1 MLKNITP
8 VEVPSRPDSDNSVMI
23 DTLWLLLCSC
33 LVFLM
38 QAGFMCL
45 ESGLTRSKNSINV
58 AAKNLADFGVSAT
71 LFWVMGYALMFGTSK
86 AGWFGTNHFF
96 NTLDTSYL
104 AAFFLFQVMFCGTGI
119 TIVSGA
125 VAERMKFSAYIIVVC
140 VVSGLIYPIFGHW
153 AWNGAETGTLTG
165 RLGSLG
171 FVDFAGSTVVHSIG
185 AWVSLAALLIIGPRS
200 GRFPKSQPPRQIHSS
215 NLQLSVLG
223 TFLLW
228 FGWLGFNGGS
238 TFVVTDQVPLIIV
251 NTVMAGG
258 AGMITAGVLSWN
270 QRTAPQVES
279 LINGSLAGLVAITA
293 SCHAVSTPLAVVIGA
308 TGGAV
313 MMLTEYCLERWQIDD
328 AVGAVAVHGGGGVW
342 GTLAVALFGDP
353 ELLGTGLER
362 YSQLGV
368 QLLGIFV
375 GFGWAFGL
383 AYILLFLINRVFPL
397 RVSVADEKI
406 GLNISEHRA
415 KTEIY
420 ELFQVMEQQAQ
431 THDLKLRAP
440 VEPFTEVGL
449 IAERYNQVMDALE
462 EAITRTEA
470 IVVTAING
478 IVTFGGANL
487 KIATANP
494 SALRMFGYSLEEFV
508 ELSID
513 QLLEWPHGVAD
524 QRTLLSQLLKTGC
537 HELIGCR
544 ADGSKFPLEA
554 TVTEAKLGEV
564 SFYTATFQDISERKQ
579 AEIALR
585 VSETRLREKN
595 NALQKTLQELQE
607 AQAHL
612 IQAEKMSSLGQM
624 VAGVAHEINNPVSF
638 IYGNV
643 QPALDYARDLLQL
656 LELYQQDYP
665 KSNSNIIEY
674 EDEIDIEFLK
684 SDFPNLLKS
693 MKMGAE
699 RIRDIV
705 ISLRNFSRLDEAEM
719 KAVNLH
725 EGIESTLL
733 ILQNRLKAKGDK
745 PAIEVVKEYGDIPEI
760 ECYPSQLNQVFMNI
774 LSNAVDALEEYNQ
787 KRSLQEIQAQP
798 SQIRIWTQQVDQLWI
813 EIHIADNGP
822 GMTEEVRSKLF
833 DPFFTTKPIGKGTG
847 LGLSISYKIVV
858 DKHHGKIF
866 CNSAPQQGTEFVIQI
881 PKLVLSI
888 AQKLESSKHY
898 PGKV

>member
-1 MLKNITP
+1 
-8 VEVPSRPDSDNSVMI
+8 MI

-33 LVFLM
+33 VVFLM

-58 AAKNLADFGVSAT
+58 AAKNLADLGVSMT
-71 LFWVMGYALMFGTSK
+71 LFWAIGYALMFGTSG
-86 AGWFGTNHFF
+86 AGWLGTNHFF
-96 NTLDTSYL
+96 ATLDTSYL
-104 AAFFLFQVMFCGTGI
+104 AAFFLFQVMFCSNGI

-140 VVSGLIYPIFGHW
+140 IVSGLIYPIFGHW

-185 AWVSLAALLIIGPRS
+185 AWVSLAALLIIGPRA

-215 NLQLSVLG
+215 NLLFSVLG
-223 TFLLW
+223 TILLW

-238 TFVVTDQVPLIIV
+238 TFALTDQVPLIMV
-251 NTVMAGG
+251 NTMMAGG
-258 AGMITAGVLSWN
+258 AGMMTAGVLSWN
-270 QRTAPQVES
+270 QRKVPQVES

-313 MMLTEYCLERWQIDD
+313 MTLTEYWLERWQIDD
-328 AVGAVAVHGGGGVW
+328 AVGAVSVHGGAGAW
-342 GTLAVALFGDP
+342 GTLAVALFGQP

-383 AYILLFLINRVFPL
+383 AYIVLFLINRIFPL
-397 RVSVADEKI
+397 RVTVADEKI
-406 GLNISEHRA
+406 GLNISEHCA
-415 KTEIY
+415 QTEIS
-420 ELFQVMEQQAQ
+420 ELFQVMERQAQ
-431 THDLKLRAP
+431 THDLRLRAP

-470 IVVTAING
+470 IVKTAING
-478 IVTFGGANL
+478 IVTFGGAKL

-494 SALRMFGYSLEEFV
+494 SAVKMFGYALEEFV

-513 QLLEWPHGVAD
+513 QLLEWPHEVTP
-524 QRTLLSQLLKTGC
+524 QMTLLSQLLKTGR
-537 HELIGCR
+537 HELTGRR
-544 ADGSKFPLEA
+544 ADGSKFFLEA

-579 AEIALR
+579 AEVALR

-595 NALQKTLQELQE
+595 HALQQTLQELQQ
-607 AQAHL
+607 AQTHL

-643 QPALDYARDLLQL
+643 QPALEYARDLLEL
-656 LELYQQDYP
+656 LELYKQHY
-665 KSNSNIIEY
+665 SESSSMIIKY
-674 EDEIDIEFLK
+674 EDEIDLEFLK
-684 SDFPNLLKS
+684 SDFPNLLNS

-705 ISLRNFSRLDEAEM
+705 KSLRNFSRLDEADM

-725 EGIESTLL
+725 EGIENTLL
-733 ILQNRLKAKGDK
+733 ILQNRLKAKADR
-745 PAIEVVKEYGDIPEI
+745 AEIEVITEYGDIPDI

-774 LSNAVDALEEYNQ
+774 LSNAIDALEEYNQ
-787 KRSLQEIQAQP
+787 QRSPQEIQAQP
-798 SQIRIWTQQVDQLWI
+798 SQIRISTQQVDQQWI

-822 GMTEEVRSKLF
+822 GMSEEVRSKLF

-866 CNSAPQQGTEFVIQI
+866 CNSAPNQGSEFVIQI

-888 AQKLESSKHY
+888 AHKLGSSKHHS
-898 PGKV
+898 GKTKD